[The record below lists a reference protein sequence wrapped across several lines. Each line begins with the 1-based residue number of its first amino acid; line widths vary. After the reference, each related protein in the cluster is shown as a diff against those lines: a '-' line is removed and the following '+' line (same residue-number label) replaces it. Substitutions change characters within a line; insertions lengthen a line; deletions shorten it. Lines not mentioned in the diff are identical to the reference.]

1 MIQAGNEQVAAQ
13 SGGFAIGGDLD
24 VHRLGLGA
32 MRLTG
37 DGIWGEPEDPV
48 ECQRVL
54 SRALELG
61 VTLIDTADSYGPHV
75 SERLIGETL
84 HPYPDDLVI
93 ATKAGLERSGP
104 GRWHPNGRPEHLRE
118 ACEGSLRR
126 LKLDRIDL
134 YQLHRI
140 DAGVPVEESLG
151 TMLELRDEGKVR
163 HIGLSEISVEDLD
176 RARRTAPIATVQNRY
191 NVADRSSEDVLDACE
206 RDGVGFMPW
215 FPLETG
221 ALAEEGRP
229 LAGAAKRHGAKPAQL
244 ALAWLLHRSPVMMPI
259 PGTSSVKH
267 LEEDLAAAQIE
278 LSNEEVRE
286 IEGAAR

>member
-1 MIQAGNEQVAAQ
+1 MAQAGNEQVVAQ
-13 SGGFAIGGDLD
+13 AGSFAIGGDLE
-24 VHRLGLGA
+24 VHRLGFGA

-37 DGIWGEPEDPV
+37 GGIWGEPDDV
-48 ECQRVL
+48 AECRRVL
-54 SRALELG
+54 RRALELG

-126 LKLDRIDL
+126 LKLERIDL

-140 DAGVPVEESLG
+140 DPEVPVEESLG

-163 HIGLSEISVEDLD
+163 HIGLSEVSVEDLD

-191 NVADRSSEDVLDACE
+191 NAADRSSEDVLDACE
-206 RDGVGFMPW
+206 RDGLGFMPW

-221 ALAEEGRP
+221 GLAEEGGR
-229 LAGAAKRHGAKPAQL
+229 LAEAAKRHRAGPAQL
-244 ALAWLLHRSPVMMPI
+244 ALAWLLHRSPVIMPI
-259 PGTSSVKH
+259 PGTSSVEH
-267 LEEDLAAAQIE
+267 LEEDLAAAQLE
-278 LSNEEVRE
+278 LSDDEVRG
-286 IEGAAR
+286 IEGAAQ

>member
-1 MIQAGNEQVAAQ
+1 MAQAGNEQVVAQ
-13 SGGFAIGGDLD
+13 AGTFAIGGDLE
-24 VHRLGLGA
+24 VHRLGFGA

-37 DGIWGEPEDPV
+37 DGIWGEPDDAAES
-48 ECQRVL
+48 QRVL
-54 SRALELG
+54 RRALELG
-61 VTLIDTADSYGPHV
+61 VTLIDTADSYGPYV

-84 HPYPDDLVI
+84 HPYPDDLAI

-140 DAGVPVEESLG
+140 DPAVPVEESLG

-163 HIGLSEISVEDLD
+163 YIGLSEVGVEELD

-191 NVADRSSEDVLDACE
+191 NAAERKSEDVLDACE
-206 RDGVGFMPW
+206 RDGLGFMPW
-215 FPLETG
+215 FPLRAG
-221 ALAEEGRP
+221 GLAGQGGP
-229 LAGAAKRHGAKPAQL
+229 LAGAARRHGAKPAQL
-244 ALAWLLHRSPVMMPI
+244 ALAWLLHRSPVIMPI
-259 PGTSSVKH
+259 PGTSSVGH
-267 LEEDLAAAQIE
+267 LEEDLAAAQID
-278 LSNEEVRE
+278 LSDEEVRE
-286 IEGAAR
+286 IEGAAG